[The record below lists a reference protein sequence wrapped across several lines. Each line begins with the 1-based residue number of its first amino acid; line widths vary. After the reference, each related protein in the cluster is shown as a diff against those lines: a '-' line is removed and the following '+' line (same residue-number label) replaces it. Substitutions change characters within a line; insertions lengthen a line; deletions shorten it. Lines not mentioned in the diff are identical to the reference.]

1 MSNSVN
7 SPELLAEEDATTRLK
22 AYLERWLQN
31 GGTYDPVRLELWR
44 LLGEDAADALL
55 RKFPNVAPTS
65 DPELNAPGL
74 LEVGLLSHIARDL
87 VGFSEGRGGAEGST
101 NVVVLSMVSGNEAYL
116 RRKLLGEGDSI
127 GQWEM
132 DVRAQ
137 QAAFRRARCFQNRP
151 PAAQPLSDVRT
162 FVIPVC
168 VSIHLT
174 ALVVDAAE
182 TGPLFFDSKGLEPN
196 SQHKLIMSMFR
207 EFVTRMM
214 KSPDPGVPAGLCWE
228 NVTHLLGV
236 AEAEARTIPVAE
248 EQVQDDI
255 WTCGWRVL
263 FFIYCLLKLKPE
275 DERRAALLSA
285 GTCREFSTEALE
297 SFRNNVV
304 QQRSAQDGVI
314 HAPTDTDI
322 VPMDLCARVGK
333 PEDGMRPFTPWAA
346 RRIAQVRGWKSVS
359 MGATVAL
366 VETVMN
372 QDPSSLIQQEA
383 AAGKAPE
390 RAVILPP
397 EDMLDIAEHTQ
408 VMPYVG
414 EKEGKFDPWK
424 LWHWARSAP
433 EALVGRRQQT
443 HMKRKALFAALLE
456 LRRAFVAGAK
466 KAGKLAPGFWSWP
479 VIALLFTPADAPA
492 QITHIDGQA
501 PNLQAILACTCHC
514 RPTEVYRGPEVS
526 FTDAVKHIRY
536 RGHENHRL
544 TDGTLAETDPGAAN
558 FITSHKNLMQ
568 ALEDLERGMG
578 VPEEDN
584 PYMEQYHGYMFGSD
598 TTHRGPAGAPVDQPG
613 GNPCLKCHGR
623 GNVRLYGQGHL
634 LGLPGCGRADDPT
647 QYTPFLAAYN
657 EALYPHITHRSDA
670 AEKGNHELAAQYVAH
685 FGEHAVLP
693 NDLYSDE
700 DYASIHARAKELR
713 LVVEAAAPAAAAAAS
728 IPP

>member
-1 MSNSVN
+1 
-7 SPELLAEEDATTRLK
+7 
-22 AYLERWLQN
+22 
-31 GGTYDPVRLELWR
+31 
-44 LLGEDAADALL
+44 
-55 RKFPNVAPTS
+55 
-65 DPELNAPGL
+65 
-74 LEVGLLSHIARDL
+74 
-87 VGFSEGRGGAEGST
+87 
-101 NVVVLSMVSGNEAYL
+101 MVSGNEAYL

-137 QAAFRRARCFQNRP
+137 QAAFRRARCFQNPP

-182 TGPLFFDSKGLEPN
+182 TEPLVFDSMMKETN
-196 SQHKLIMSMFR
+196 SQHRLIMSMFR
-207 EFVTRMM
+207 EFVTRMT
-214 KSPDPGVPAGLCWE
+214 KSPDPGVRAGLCWE
-228 NVTHLLGV
+228 NVTHLLRV
-236 AEAEARTIPVAE
+236 AEAEARTIPVAVGQRQE
-248 EQVQDDI
+248 DI

-263 FFIYCLLKLKPE
+263 SYFIYCLLKLKPE

-285 GTCREFSTEALE
+285 GTCGEFSTKAME

-322 VPMDLCARVGK
+322 IPMDLCARVGK
-333 PEDGMRPFTPWAA
+333 PEDGLRPFTPWVA
-346 RRIAQVRGWKSVS
+346 RRIA
-359 MGATVAL
+359 
-366 VETVMN
+366 

-383 AAGKAPE
+383 AAGKTPE
-390 RAVILPP
+390 PAVRRVDEVRLKGCTGILHAQDGVFFAAAVFNTAGGNRRTSKCKRCVEVEVGQRRKSTKWLKGAGGSSSVPPAVHEGGTPMELISPSQALRARFIGNKQLQSGQPTPFKLDLSDAQKTLLEMAMECLVDMPSKQWDEMGFGIQGGRIQVILPP

-414 EKEGKFDPWK
+414 EKEGKVDPWK
-424 LWHWARSAP
+424 LWHWAR
-433 EALVGRRQQT
+433 T
-443 HMKRKALFAALLE
+443 
-456 LRRAFVAGAK
+456 
-466 KAGKLAPGFWSWP
+466 
-479 VIALLFTPADAPA
+479 PA

-544 TDGTLAETDPGAAN
+544 TERTLAETDPGAAN

-568 ALEDLERGMG
+568 PLEDLEHGMG
-578 VPEEDN
+578 VPEEN
-584 PYMEQYHGYMFGSD
+584 KPYMEQYHGYMFGSD

-613 GNPCLKCHGR
+613 GKPCLKCQGR

-647 QYTPFLAAYN
+647 QYTPFLAAYSK
-657 EALYPHITHRSDA
+657 ALYPHITPRSDA
-670 AEKGNHELAAQYVAH
+670 AEKRNHELAAQYVAH
-685 FGEHAVLP
+685 FGDHDVLP
-693 NDLYSDE
+693 NHLYRDE